1 MILEWNL
8 KNSIALQPMNFVVT
22 KTIGFG
28 IRFWI
33 YEKILAALFYPQAM
47 WVLFIGA
54 FEFPNNEH
62 I

>member
-1 MILEWNL
+1 
-8 KNSIALQPMNFVVT
+8 MNFVVT

-54 FEFPNNEH
+54 FEFHNNEH